1 MKREFLKG
9 FEGLSDE
16 AIDKIMAEN
25 GKDIE
30 AEKSKNTVL
39 KTENETLKNDKKSLE
54 DKITELTDSAKD
66 EADYKK
72 QLEDLQKSIKEK
84 EEADKQAKADAEL
97 TDAIVASFGDKKFTS
112 DYVKNGLIADMK
124 AEIAKPENKGKGYA
138 KIFDVL
144 TKDKDGIFANPNPP
158 ADMPGM
164 GRVEM
169 DQITSVQFKRMGYK
183 SRNELYGSNK
193 ELYDKLSRE

>member
-30 AEKSKNTVL
+30 AEKSKVTTL

-124 AEIAKPENKGKGYA
+124 TEIAKPENKGKGYD
-138 KIFDVL
+138 KIFDAL

-158 ADMPGM
+158 AGMVGM
-164 GRVEM
+164 G
-169 DQITSVQFKRMGYK
+169 SVDTKTIDNAQVRSIMGLPAEK
-183 SRNELYGSNK
+183 
-193 ELYDKLSRE
+193 